1 MSATHSLTMNSY
13 PAKLTMCCALVTG
26 AALWGGM
33 AVKFASEDK
42 LSYEPNVACLKGSPY
57 GKIFALAMQG
67 PIGFY
72 WHEGKTHEHAST
84 LADDHEHH
92 AGCADGCH
100 GHQAEAAAT
109 GAELREG
116 NISFRVR
123 TQEKIKQMEASVHR
137 KTNGEPL
144 TVAHK
149 QFIQGEI
156 EDKLRLAYELDPTN
170 YTNYGNYHLF
180 LYTTSY
186 GKAEA
191 DEDAALDI
199 AHQTLETCKQDE
211 LDPASWVTAANA
223 AYNIIDHIG
232 RHHKDYSVAQ
242 AKASLA
248 EFDSCIG
255 RHEELLAQA
264 LRDGRA
270 IPAPRL
276 TEMEERVA
284 YMKKLRKAQGGYMK
298 RVMST
303 RMAVHSPH
311 HAH

>member
-13 PAKLTMCCALVTG
+13 PAKLTMCCALLVG
-26 AALWGGM
+26 VALWGGM

-72 WHEGKTHEHAST
+72 WHEGKTHEHASI

-100 GHQAEAAAT
+100 EHQAAAT

-116 NISFRVR
+116 NVPLRVR
-123 TQEKIKQMEASVHR
+123 TQEKIKQMEAAVHR

-144 TVAHK
+144 SAAHK

-186 GKAEA
+186 GEAEA

-199 AHQTLETCKQDE
+199 ARQTLETCKKDE
-211 LDPASWVTAANA
+211 FDPASWLTAANA
-223 AYNIIDHIG
+223 AYNIIYHIG
-232 RHHKDYSVAQ
+232 RHHKDYSVAH

-248 EFDSCIG
+248 EFDYCIE
-255 RHEELLAQA
+255 RHQELLGQA

-276 TEMEERVA
+276 TEMKERVA
-284 YMKKLRKAQGGYMK
+284 YLKKLRKAQGGYMK

-303 RMAVHSPH
+303 KMAIHSPH
-311 HAH
+311 HAN

>member
-13 PAKLTMCCALVTG
+13 SAKFAMCSALIMG
-26 AALWGGM
+26 AAM
-33 AVKFASEDK
+33 AIKFASEDK

-72 WHEGKTHEHAST
+72 WHEGKTHEHASI

-100 GHQAEAAAT
+100 GHGVKADPEPVKKDVPLHEWAQQEIRQMDASAH
-109 GAELREG
+109 
-116 NISFRVR
+116 R
-123 TQEKIKQMEASVHR
+123 T
-137 KTNGEPL
+137 TNGEPL
-144 TVAHK
+144 STAHK
-149 QFIQGEI
+149 QYLRDVT

-180 LYTTSY
+180 LSINNL
-186 GKAEA
+186 GRAEA
-191 DEDAALDI
+191 DDYAALDI

-211 LDPASWVTAANA
+211 LDPASWVTAASA
-223 AYNIIDHIG
+223 AYNIIYHIG
-232 RHHKDYSVAQ
+232 RHHKDYSIAQ

-255 RHEELLAQA
+255 KYEELLGEA
-264 LRDGRA
+264 LRNGLT
-270 IPAPRL
+270 IPASRL

-284 YMKKLRKAQGGYMK
+284 YLKKLRKAQGVYMK
-298 RVMST
+298 RIMSND
-303 RMAVHSPH
+303 MAAHIPH
-311 HAH
+311 QAN

>member
-1 MSATHSLTMNSY
+1 
-13 PAKLTMCCALVTG
+13 
-26 AALWGGM
+26 
-33 AVKFASEDK
+33 
-42 LSYEPNVACLKGSPY
+42 
-57 GKIFALAMQG
+57 MQG

-72 WHEGKTHEHAST
+72 WHEGKTHQHASI

-100 GHQAEAAAT
+100 GHQAKAAAT

-116 NISFRVR
+116 NIPFRVR

-144 TVAHK
+144 TAAHK

-180 LYTTSY
+180 LYTTSF

-191 DEDAALDI
+191 DEGAALDI
-199 AHQTLETCKQDE
+199 ARQTLEACKQDE
-211 LDPASWVTAANA
+211 LDPASWVTAASA
-223 AYNIIDHIG
+223 AYNIIYHVG
-232 RHHKDYSVAQ
+232 RHYKDYSVAQ

-248 EFDSCIG
+248 EFDSCIDKYD
-255 RHEELLAQA
+255 EIMTQA

-284 YMKKLRKAQGGYMK
+284 YLKKLRKAQGGYMK

>member
-1 MSATHSLTMNSY
+1 MCSALI
-13 PAKLTMCCALVTG
+13 TG

-72 WHEGKTHEHAST
+72 WHEGKTHEHASI

-100 GHQAEAAAT
+100 EHHAAAT
-109 GAELREG
+109 GVELTEG
-116 NISFRVR
+116 NVPLSCADSRKDQANGSGGTSQNEWR
-123 TQEKIKQMEASVHR
+123 TIVCSSQTIYSGR
-137 KTNGEPL
+137 GD
-144 TVAHK
+144 
-149 QFIQGEI
+149 

-180 LYTTSY
+180 LYTSRY

-199 AHQTLETCKQDE
+199 ARQTLGVCKLDQV
-211 LDPASWVTAANA
+211 DPASWVTAASA
-223 AYNIIDHIG
+223 AYNIIYHIG
-232 RHHKDYSVAQ
+232 RHYKDYSVEQ
-242 AKASLA
+242 AKSGLA
-248 EFDSCIG
+248 DFDSCIDKY
-255 RHEELLAQA
+255 EQVMAQA
-264 LRDGRA
+264 LHDGRA
-270 IPAPRL
+270 ISESRL

-284 YMKKLRKAQGGYMK
+284 YLKKLRKAQGVYMK
-298 RVMST
+298 RIMSND
-303 RMAVHSPH
+303 MAAHIPH
-311 HAH
+311 QAN

>member
-13 PAKLTMCCALVTG
+13 PAKLTICCALVTG

-72 WHEGKTHEHAST
+72 WHEGKTHEHASI

-100 GHQAEAAAT
+100 EHHAAAT
-109 GAELREG
+109 GVELTEG
-116 NISFRVR
+116 NVPFRVR
-123 TQEKIKQMEASVHR
+123 TQEKIKQMEAAAHR

-144 TVAHK
+144 SAAHK
-149 QFIQGEI
+149 QYIQGEV

-180 LYTTSY
+180 LYTSRY

-199 AHQTLETCKQDE
+199 ARQTLGVCKLDQV
-211 LDPASWVTAANA
+211 DPASWVTAASA
-223 AYNIIDHIG
+223 AYNIIYHIG
-232 RHHKDYSVAQ
+232 RHYKDYSVEQ
-242 AKASLA
+242 AKSGLA
-248 EFDSCIG
+248 DFDSCIDKY
-255 RHEELLAQA
+255 EQVMAQA
-264 LRDGRA
+264 LHDGRA
-270 IPAPRL
+270 ISESRL

-284 YMKKLRKAQGGYMK
+284 YLKKLRKAQGVYMK
-298 RVMST
+298 RIMSND
-303 RMAVHSPH
+303 MAAHIPH
-311 HAH
+311 QAN

>member
-100 GHQAEAAAT
+100 GHGVKVDPEPVKKGVPLHEWAQQEIRQMDAST
-109 GAELREG
+109 H
-116 NISFRVR
+116 R
-123 TQEKIKQMEASVHR
+123 T
-137 KTNGEPL
+137 TNGKPL
-144 TVAHK
+144 SAAHK
-149 QFIQGEI
+149 QYLQDVI

-180 LYTTSY
+180 LYTASY

-211 LDPASWVTAANA
+211 LDPASWVTAASA
-223 AYNIIDHIG
+223 AYNIIYHVG
-232 RHHKDYSVAQ
+232 RHYKDYSIAK

-248 EFDSCIG
+248 EFDSCIDKYD
-255 RHEELLAQA
+255 EIMAQA

>member
-109 GAELREG
+109 GAELRDG
-116 NISFRVR
+116 NVPLRVR
-123 TQEKIKQMEASVHR
+123 TQEKIKQMEATVHR

-144 TVAHK
+144 SAAHK
-149 QFIQGEI
+149 QYIQGEV

-180 LYTTSY
+180 LSINNL
-186 GKAEA
+186 GRAEA
-191 DEDAALDI
+191 DDYAALGI

-223 AYNIIDHIG
+223 AYNIIYHIG

-255 RHEELLAQA
+255 RYEELLAQA

-276 TEMEERVA
+276 TEMEGRVA
-284 YMKKLRKAQGGYMK
+284 YLKRLRKAQGVYMQ
-298 RVMST
+298 RIMSND
-303 RMAVHSPH
+303 MAAHSPH
-311 HAH
+311 HAN